1 LGIRESAVGMTME
14 KTGEQSTEKLIRD
27 YYAAFNAHDWNG
39 MLALLTDDVAH
50 DISQGGRETGRD
62 AFKAFMA
69 HMDRSYRES
78 VRELVVM
85 VAAGGTRA
93 AAEFELDGEYL
104 ATDGN
109 FPPAKGQRYTLRVG
123 AFFDVKG
130 GKIARV
136 SNHYN
141 LKDWLAQ
148 VK

>member
-1 LGIRESAVGMTME
+1 MTME
-14 KTGEQSTEKLIRD
+14 QTTEKLIRD
-27 YYAAFNAHDWNG
+27 YYAAFNARDWNG

-69 HMDRSYRES
+69 HMDTSYREK

-104 ATDGN
+104 KTDGN
-109 FPPAKGQRYTLRVG
+109 FPQAKGQRYTLRVG
-123 AFFDVKG
+123 AFFDVKN

>member
-1 LGIRESAVGMTME
+1 MTIENTM
-14 KTGEQSTEKLIRD
+14 GEQTTEKLIRD
-27 YYAAFNAHDWNG
+27 YYAAFNARDWNG

-50 DISQGGRETGRD
+50 DISQGGREIGRD
-62 AFKAFMA
+62 AFKAFLA
-69 HMDRSYRES
+69 HMDARYREN

-85 VAAGGTRA
+85 AAAGGARA

>member
-1 LGIRESAVGMTME
+1 MTME
-14 KTGEQSTEKLIRD
+14 QTTEKLIRD
-27 YYAAFNAHDWNG
+27 YYAAFNAQDWNG

-69 HMDRSYRES
+69 HMDTSYREK

-85 VAAGGTRA
+85 VAVGGARA

-104 ATDGN
+104 KTDGN
-109 FPPAKGQRYTLRVG
+109 FPQANGQRYTLRVG
-123 AFFDVKG
+123 AFFDVKN

>member
-1 LGIRESAVGMTME
+1 MTI
-14 KTGEQSTEKLIRD
+14 EQSAEKLIRD
-27 YYAAFNAHDWNG
+27 YYAAFNARDWDG
-39 MLALLTDDVAH
+39 MLALLADDVAH

-62 AFKAFMA
+62 AFKAFLA
-69 HMDRSYRES
+69 HMDSSYRER

-123 AFFDVKG
+123 AFFDVRN

-148 VK
+148 VE

>member
-1 LGIRESAVGMTME
+1 MTME
-14 KTGEQSTEKLIRD
+14 QTTEKLIRD
-27 YYAAFNAHDWNG
+27 YYAAFNAQDWNG

-69 HMDRSYRES
+69 HMDTSYREK

-104 ATDGN
+104 KTDGN
-109 FPPAKGQRYTLRVG
+109 FPQANGQRYTLRVG
-123 AFFDVKG
+123 AFFDVKN

>member
-1 LGIRESAVGMTME
+1 MTME
-14 KTGEQSTEKLIRD
+14 QTTEKLIRD
-27 YYAAFNAHDWNG
+27 YDAACNAQDWNG
-39 MLALLTDDVAH
+39 MRALLTDDVAH

-69 HMDRSYRES
+69 HMDTSYREK

-104 ATDGN
+104 KTDGN
-109 FPPAKGQRYTLRVG
+109 FPQANGQRYTLRVG
-123 AFFDVKG
+123 AFFDVKN

>member
-1 LGIRESAVGMTME
+1 MTME
-14 KTGEQSTEKLIRD
+14 QTTEKLIRD
-27 YYAAFNAHDWNG
+27 YYAAFNAQDWNG

-69 HMDRSYRES
+69 HMDTSYREK

-104 ATDGN
+104 KTDGN
-109 FPPAKGQRYTLRVG
+109 FPQANGQRYTLRVG
-123 AFFDVKG
+123 AFFDVKD

>member
-1 LGIRESAVGMTME
+1 LGIREGAVGMTME
-14 KTGEQSTEKLIRD
+14 QTTEKLIRD
-27 YYAAFNAHDWNG
+27 YYAAFNAQDWNG

-69 HMDRSYRES
+69 HMDTSYREK

-104 ATDGN
+104 KTDGN
-109 FPPAKGQRYTLRVG
+109 FPQANGQRYTLRVG
-123 AFFDVKG
+123 AFFDVKN

>member
-1 LGIRESAVGMTME
+1 MTI
-14 KTGEQSTEKLIRD
+14 EQSTEKLIRD
-27 YYAAFNAHDWNG
+27 YYAAFNAQDWNG

-50 DISQGGRETGRD
+50 DVSQGGRETGRD

-69 HMDRSYRES
+69 HMDTSYREK

-85 VAAGGTRA
+85 VAAGGLRA

-104 ATDGN
+104 KTDGN
-109 FPPAKGQRYTLRVG
+109 FPQAKGQRYTLRVG
-123 AFFDVKG
+123 AFFDVKNG
-130 GKIARV
+130 MIARV